1 MNYYSQEKNNREA
14 LYIPAGV
21 KNRKEY
27 FSGFGKEELLST
39 VKAAV
44 FVIIAALAAVI
55 LTGVYLNAFLVLLAG
70 MTVVVIMLTKNAI
83 NISAVDSMRF
93 VYEFYNSR
101 QSYPYVYKNEFTAG
115 TDGSCEKQGS
125 VK

>member
-1 MNYYSQEKNNREA
+1 MNYYSPEKNNREA

-27 FSGFGKEELLST
+27 FSGFGREELLST
-39 VKAAV
+39 VKAAA
-44 FVIIAALAAVI
+44 FIIVAALAAF
-55 LTGVYLNAFLVLLAG
+55 LFTGVYLNAFFVLLAG

-101 QSYPYVYKNEFTAG
+101 QSYPYVYKNEFAEG
-115 TDGSCEKQGS
+115 MYEGYEKKDS